1 MFQMRAALGLSVLV
15 LPPGLAAA
23 QTTTNGT
30 NSSTVENVGTN
41 NEASVDNSAAGND
54 RNSSRIA
61 FNGNGNRA
69 TISQVGDD
77 NSSTVRQ
84 TGDRNAAAL
93 LQVGDR
99 NNSSIAQHI
108 DPAVAVY
115 SGRSASVEQRGS
127 NNSSTINQSGGNNSA
142 TVIQGLSSLQSFS
155 GQSRIN
161 QLSANNIARV
171 LLFET
176 SNISNITQSG
186 NNNEQDTGH
195 VADVAIRGTENLS
208 SINQSGRLHLAKVS
222 MLGGGVGQASF
233 NGRRQ
238 GNTTDIFQ
246 KGTGHVAR
254 VSVGRTAHTFGRGNI
269 SGIVQTG
276 EHPTINN
283 HAVVWQR
290 GTFDSV
296 GIIQEIRGAEDDG
309 GSSADVSQL
318 GLENRIDLTQIGRHS
333 ARLTQGFG
341 GQSTIIANQYDSG
354 GGPPFYGSGK
364 PRPAGAI
371 FRGNNRLSVAQNGN
385 RNLMVLWQE
394 GSDIN
399 ATSWQKVG
407 STDNDIRIN
416 QGRLSD
422 LVPGAPQCSS
432 GCQFASGSSAN
443 VTQQSRFNGAEVHQY
458 AASRAIVEQLGT
470 GTFEFIN
477 RALITQTGA
486 GNSATI
492 LQTAGVGPSS
502 SDAPPSGNSAA
513 QNQQLTGDSSAAADE
528 FYLAGGARATVSRL
542 IQLGTNSTASIEQRG
557 RGQFALI
564 EQQGSNNNASIL
576 QDVGATNATAAIRQS
591 GSGNSYN
598 ITQTEA
604 GQYMAV
610 TQTGTNNSVTDIVR
624 RGPGS

>member
-1 MFQMRAALGLSVLV
+1 MFYVRAAWGTSLLSLTA
-15 LPPGLAAA
+15 GIAAA
-23 QTTTNGT
+23 QTTSVGT
-30 NSSTVENVGTN
+30 NSSTIENIGTS
-41 NEASVDNSAAGND
+41 NEASVDNGAVGND

-69 TISQVGDD
+69 TVSQVGDD
-77 NSSTVRQ
+77 NTSTVRQ

-99 NNSSIAQHI
+99 NNSSIDQHI

-115 SGRSASVEQRGS
+115 SNRSASVEQRGS

-142 TVIQGLSSLQSFS
+142 TVIQGIASLQSFS

-176 SNISNITQSG
+176 SNSSNITQSG
-186 NNNEQDTGH
+186 NNEQDTGH
-195 VADVAIRGTENLS
+195 VADVAIRGIENLS
-208 SINQSGRLHLAKVS
+208 VITQTGRLHLAKVS
-222 MLGGGVGQASF
+222 LLGGGVGQASY
-233 NGRRQ
+233 NGRGQ
-238 GNTTDIFQ
+238 GNTTQIFQ
-246 KGTGHVAR
+246 RGTGHVAR
-254 VSVGRTAHTFGRGNI
+254 VSVGTTAYTFGLGNI
-269 SGIVQTG
+269 SSIVQTG

-309 GSSADVSQL
+309 GSSADVAQL

-333 ARLTQGFG
+333 ARLTQTGY
-341 GQSTIIANQYDSG
+341 QSTIIANQYDSG

-371 FRGNNRLSVAQNGN
+371 FRGNNRLLVAQNGQ
-385 RNLMVLWQE
+385 RTSMVAWQE

-399 ATSWQKVG
+399 ATLWQKVA
-407 STDNDIRIN
+407 SVENHITLN
-416 QGRLSD
+416 QGRL
-422 LVPGAPQCSS
+422 LYFVIGAPQCSS
-432 GCQFASGSSAN
+432 GCQFASGASAN
-443 VTQQSRFNGAEVHQY
+443 VTQQSRFNGAEVNQY
-458 AASRAIVEQLGT
+458 AASRAVIEQRGT
-470 GTFEFIN
+470 GTFNYPN
-477 RALITQTGA
+477 RILITQTGA

-502 SDAPPSGNSAA
+502 TDAPPSGNSAA

-528 FYLAGGARATVSRL
+528 FYFGGGARNTESRL

-564 EQQGSNNNASIL
+564 EQQGNNNNASIL
-576 QDVGATNATAAIRQS
+576 QDGGATNATAAIRQS
-591 GSGNSYN
+591 GSGNSYS
-598 ITQTEA
+598 ITQAEP
-604 GQYMAV
+604 GQYMVV
-610 TQTGTNNSVTDIVR
+610 TQTGTNNSATDVVR